1 LPELASL
8 ENTSRLLSSTQKKL
22 SLQRKHQ
29 HKKQRN
35 RQAMPRR
42 NRQTLK
48 ESFRQ
53 GKKPSENDFKDLIDS
68 MLNTLDD
75 GFSKT
80 PDAGVGL
87 APLLE
92 SGAVISVFKEPA
104 DLKPQWEVAINA
116 ERNLEIR
123 RCEDENRIPV
133 LVLKPDGA
141 VELGRKGKE
150 TVVKDLLQVAVRE
163 GNLYRGNAL
172 ADGRWH
178 DITGNLE
185 GCRALEV
192 VAYAE
197 KRHSRKCAVLVAT
210 ATVCCGAHPSIRKV
224 RSHSG
229 GCGHKIRL
237 RWRKSKRTLTAKL
250 QLRTTSKYGDD
261 TQIHY
266 HVTGLLHDQ
275 AQG

>member
-1 LPELASL
+1 
-8 ENTSRLLSSTQKKL
+8 
-22 SLQRKHQ
+22 
-29 HKKQRN
+29 
-35 RQAMPRR
+35 MPRR

-53 GKKPSENDFKDLIDS
+53 GKKPSEHDFANLIDS

-80 PDAGVGL
+80 PEAGVGL
-87 APLLE
+87 APLIE
-92 SGAVISVFKEPA
+92 AGAVISVFKEPA
-104 DLKPQWEVAINA
+104 DPKPQWEVAINA

-123 RCEDENRIPV
+123 RCEDDKRIPV
-133 LVLKPDGA
+133 MVLKPDGA
-141 VELGRKGKE
+141 VELGRKGRE
-150 TVVKDLLQVAVRE
+150 TVVKDLLQVSVRE
-163 GNLYRGNAL
+163 GNLYRGNAP

-178 DITGNLE
+178 DITDNME

-192 VAYAE
+192 VACAE
-197 KRHSRKCAVLVAT
+197 KSHSRKRAVLVAT

-224 RSHSG
+224 SSRCG
-229 GCGHKIRL
+229 GYGHKIRL

-250 QLRTTSKYGDD
+250 QLRTISKCGDD
-261 TQIHY
+261 TQIRY